1 MLEKVAQD
9 GPGSSQVDPRRR
21 PGEECQGCNV
31 GVCKDVLVFR
41 GHALSGEVVFRKRLG
56 SGCERGSS
64 PGILRGDGATC
75 TTVAP
80 PPGHDAR
87 RVVFAMRMCAV

>member
-31 GVCKDVLVFR
+31 GVCKGCARFER
-41 GHALSGEVVFRKRLG
+41 SRIEWESGLSQAV
-56 SGCERGSS
+56 
-64 PGILRGDGATC
+64 GIG
-75 TTVAP
+75 
-80 PPGHDAR
+80 
-87 RVVFAMRMCAV
+87 M